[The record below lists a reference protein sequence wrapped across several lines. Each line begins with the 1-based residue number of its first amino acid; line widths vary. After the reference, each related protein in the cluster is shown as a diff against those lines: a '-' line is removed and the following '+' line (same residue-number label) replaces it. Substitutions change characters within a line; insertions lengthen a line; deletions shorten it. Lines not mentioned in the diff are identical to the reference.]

1 MIRTIEQAR
10 HQNNDSTNKLLL
22 RKNTITTDRSEGSVG
37 SELKSPRAGRT
48 HDKIKHKIE
57 DFEMG
62 PKIGAGTFGVI
73 QRATDKRTK
82 KEYALK
88 VISKAQI

>member
-1 MIRTIEQAR
+1 MIRTIEQTR
-10 HQNNDSTNKLLL
+10 HNNNESTKQLLL
-22 RKNTITTDRSEGSVG
+22 RKNTTMSNRSGDGGSVG
-37 SELKSPRAGRT
+37 SELKSPRVGRMQ
-48 HDKIKHKIE
+48 DKVKHKIE

-73 QRATDKRTK
+73 HRATDKRTK

-88 VISKAQI
+88 VISKA